1 MIGAMAGAAAI
12 VGLTAAGAEV
22 RRRLMSRARVSRRL
36 TFVHEPKIGHFCF
49 HAPTLMPWMA
59 EDADPA

>member
-1 MIGAMAGAAAI
+1 MVDAMAGAAAI
-12 VGLTAAGAEV
+12 LGFAAGAAEI

-36 TFVHEPKIGHFCF
+36 TSVHEPKIGHFRF
-49 HAPTLMPWMA
+49 QAPALMPGMG